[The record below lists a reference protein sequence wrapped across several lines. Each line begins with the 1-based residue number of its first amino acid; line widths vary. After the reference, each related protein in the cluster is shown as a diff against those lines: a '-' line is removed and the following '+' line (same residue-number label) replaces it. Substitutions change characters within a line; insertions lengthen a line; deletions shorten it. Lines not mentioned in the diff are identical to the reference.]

1 MLAKDLLNRL
11 ERLGLLD
18 QEIIEALREQLAQSG
33 ARVTPEKIAQLLVD
47 NGQLTRFQA
56 TKLIGELRSAEAGEE
71 QPAEIVAGEPVDSSD
86 ELDLADGFGDPP
98 AKSPAKSPATA
109 GGPGAGGDDEI
120 VDAELVEDAQV
131 VEVYAEPIEADAAGF
146 DQAAMGARPR
156 KVNATKKVRD
166 QNRSIWDSFKIYGVA
181 GIVTLLL
188 LVSGLLY
195 FVLRKGDADGF
206 IKRANDSYNQ
216 QAHAAAEKDF
226 AAFLSNFGQDH
237 QHSSIARTRLAMAQL
252 YQFAQYTDPVRAVNE
267 AERLLPTIENEP
279 GLEEERNNLA
289 ALLVDIADNIAK
301 AAGNSPDTKAKQQ
314 LLVELDRQIRLTENP
329 VYVTSSARRALA
341 AKLLGV
347 NETRARVQH
356 DIDRNL
362 RLDESVAAMEAAL
375 AEKQT
380 DKAYD
385 TRKQLLIEFPELRN
399 HERLVTLVKSASDLQ
414 QTLVKTATSLP
425 QVETTMPTADS
436 VKNIVLTN
444 RTGGEAPGLA
454 DEVLYVRAHG
464 SILAFAARDGN
475 LLWRRYVGYGQS
487 HAPIPIDP
495 SGLEGVLLSD
505 ADTLEVRRCDA
516 TTGNVLWR
524 ASIGEAFSQPVAFRD
539 EIYLST
545 VSGRLISLDAQSGEP
560 RWATQFPQ
568 ALDLSP
574 GINERPGKLYLP
586 GNHSNLYVVDKR
598 DGKCTETFYMGHAAG
613 TIAVA
618 PVALQGGDSGHL
630 FVFENAAPDYAN
642 MHVLKC
648 DPQGGAIVVAQPP
661 FRLSGNVT
669 VDPILVLGRR
679 LIVLTDRAEI
689 AVFDIETAATATADQ
704 VSQVAKQ
711 VASYD
716 SPTSAQMAV
725 DKSQMWVSGTRLGRY
740 ELQVSTGRV
749 ARDWVANEGDS
760 FIGQPRVI
768 GDALF
773 HARVLRGTSGVRVT
787 AAEPKSGKPYWQTDV
802 GVPVSM
808 ITPAPGGKSFHVVT
822 AQAAL
827 FELNAQALSEGETT
841 APIENPGGTGV
852 AMRFED
858 PAFVD
863 PQRALLLNRQTGGQL
878 GVYDSTR
885 EREKL
890 RLITLALADGKPAAA
905 GLIAGNGFLLPL
917 DSGRV
922 VLMNWQTGGTLGSPF
937 QPPSDPNQKVA
948 WSDPV
953 ALPSDPDQVVIADSR
968 KKVYRLRVGEQ
979 VRELASANLE
989 SPWLGKT
996 AIIGESIF
1004 ATTAGPSADFLVSHD
1019 VASLQ
1024 PKTQRL
1030 LDGRVVWGPY
1040 VVGQRVLVQTDDGQ
1054 LRGFDPA
1061 GEPSFNVPLPDR
1073 DLVRGLTAIGET
1085 VVLTGQSGWLV
1096 TVDLVSGAA
1105 IGNADLSQPL
1115 SGPPLVAGQRL
1126 LVPGREGVVYI
1137 TNIPSPQGQP

>member
-33 ARVTPEKIAQLLVD
+33 ARVTPEKIAQLLVE

-56 TKLIGELRSAEAGEE
+56 TKLIGELRSAEAAEE
-71 QPAEIVAGEPVDSSD
+71 QPAEVLAGEPVNTSD
-86 ELDLADGFGDPP
+86 DLDLADGFEDAP
-98 AKSPAKSPATA
+98 ANPTV
-109 GGPGAGGDDEI
+109 GAANPRANDAEP
-120 VDAELVEDAQV
+120 VEAELVEAVPV
-131 VEVYAEPIEADAAGF
+131 VEAYAEPIESDSAGF
-146 DQAAMGARPR
+146 QQAMNGSRPR

-166 QNRSIWDSFKIYGVA
+166 QHRSVWDSFKIYGVA

-216 QAHAAAEKDF
+216 QAYAAAEKDF
-226 AAFLSNFGQDH
+226 TAFLANFGQEH
-237 QHSSIARTRLAMAQL
+237 QHSSIARTRLAMSQL
-252 YQFAQYTDPVRAVNE
+252 YQFAQYTDPVRAVTE

-289 ALLVDIADNIAK
+289 ALLVDVADNIAK
-301 AAGNSPDTKAKQQ
+301 AAGNSPDTQAKQQ
-314 LLVELDRQIRLTENP
+314 LLSDLDRQIRLTENP

-347 NETRARVQH
+347 NETRARVQR

-375 AEKQT
+375 AQKQT
-380 DKAYD
+380 DKAYE
-385 TRKQLLIEFPELRN
+385 TRKQLLVEFPELRN
-399 HERLVTLVKSASDLQ
+399 HERLVGLVKSASEIQ

-425 QVETTMPTADS
+425 AVETAMPTADA
-436 VKNIVLTN
+436 VKNVVLTN

-454 DEVLYVRAHG
+454 DEVFYVRAHG
-464 SILAFAARDGN
+464 SILAFAARDGS

-487 HAPIPIDP
+487 HAPIAIDP

-539 EIYLST
+539 EIFLST
-545 VSGRLISLDAQSGEP
+545 VSGRLINLDAQSGEA
-560 RWATQFPQ
+560 RWATQIPQ
-568 ALDLSP
+568 SLDLSP
-574 GINERPGKLYLP
+574 GINDRPGKLYLP
-586 GNHSNLYVVDKR
+586 GNHSNLYVIEKR
-598 DGKCTETFYMGHAAG
+598 SGTCTESFYLGHAPG

-648 DPQGGAIVVAQPP
+648 DPQGGALVVAQPP
-661 FRLSGNVT
+661 FRLTGNVT

-689 AVFDIETAATATADQ
+689 AVFDIEQTAATADQ

-725 DKSQMWVSGTRLGRY
+725 DKNQMWVSGTRLGRY

-749 ARDWVANEGDS
+749 ARDWVANEGDA

-787 AAEPKSGKPYWQTDV
+787 AAETKSGKPYWQTDV

-808 ITPAPGGKSFHVVT
+808 ITPAPGGKSYHVVT

-858 PAFVD
+858 PAFID

-878 GVYDSTR
+878 GVYDATR

-890 RLITLALADGKPAAA
+890 RLITLALPDGKPAAA

-922 VLMNWQTGGTLGSPF
+922 VLMNWQTGGALGSPF
-937 QPPSDPNQKVA
+937 QPPSDPNQKVS

-953 ALPSDPDQVVIADSR
+953 ALPSDPDQVLIADSR

-989 SPWLGKT
+989 SPWLGKA
-996 AIIGESIF
+996 AILGESIF
-1004 ATTAGPSADFLVSHD
+1004 ATTSGPAADFLVSHD

-1024 PKTQRL
+1024 AKTPRL

-1040 VVGQRVLVQTDDGQ
+1040 VVGQRVLLQTDDGQ

-1061 GEPSFNVPLPDR
+1061 GEPTFNVPLPDR
-1073 DLVRGLTAIGET
+1073 DLVNGLTAIGET

-1096 TVDLVSGAA
+1096 TLDLAAGTA
-1105 IGNADLSQPL
+1105 IGKADLSQPL
-1115 SGPPLVAGQRL
+1115 SGPPVVAGKRL

-1137 TNIPSPQGQP
+1137 TDIPSTPERP